1 MIIHMKTKN
10 GIISRN
16 MFDGCTNLQY
26 IHLPNNTT
34 LIELHAFRL
43 CINLREITIP
53 PTVSQVRNPCSECR
67 SLQHI
72 YVCKDAPYLEV
83 LKRDVDYWRKRTSPT
98 LTIDIDPEMKLYV
111 DVTAKRKQVSSG
123 NNVANKYNDYPTK
136 FISRY
141 KIVNGKKVLIKR
153 IPIK

>member
-1 MIIHMKTKN
+1 
-10 GIISRN
+10 

-98 LTIDIDPEMKLYV
+98 LTIDIDPEMKLYA
-111 DVTAKRKQVSSG
+111 DVTAKRKQVSPG